1 MEPGL
6 ECLVSFMLPENPF
19 GFAAHIVVIEVDRG
33 TGEVQFLRYA
43 AVHDCGRVINPM
55 LLAGQV
61 HGAIAQGIGPA
72 LAEAM
77 TYSPDG
83 QPLTGSFLDYAMPSA
98 DEVPVIHLDIRQ
110 TPSPTNP
117 LGVKGIGELPTV
129 AAPVAVANAVMDAL
143 ASCGIRHLDLP
154 LTAEK
159 IWRAIQGRSM

>member
-19 GFAAHIVVIEVDRG
+19 GFAAHIVVVEVDRA
-33 TGEVQFLRYA
+33 TGEVRFLRYA
-43 AVHDCGRVINPM
+43 AVHDCGRVINPT

-83 QPLTGSFLDYAMPSA
+83 QPLTGTFLDYAVPSTA
-98 DEVPVIHLDIRQ
+98 DVPIMHLDLRQ

-129 AAPVAVANAVMDAL
+129 ATPVAVANAVMDAL
-143 ASCGIRHLDLP
+143 AHCGIRHLDLP
-154 LTAEK
+154 LTPEK
-159 IWRAIQGRSM
+159 IWCAMQRGPA

>member
-1 MEPGL
+1 
-6 ECLVSFMLPENPF
+6 
-19 GFAAHIVVIEVDRG
+19 
-33 TGEVQFLRYA
+33 
-43 AVHDCGRVINPM
+43 VINPL

-77 TYSPDG
+77 TYSSDG
-83 QPLTGSFLDYAMPSA
+83 QPLTGSLLDYAIFSA

-143 ASCGIRHLDLP
+143 AHWNINHLDLP

-159 IWRAIQGRSM
+159 VWRAMQREAP